1 MLKFERAG
9 MLRSYDLTNGLIKS
23 PIYPP
28 YLGGVWMVGVRGY
41 IGPQFLGFVYTVY
54 IIRLVVK
61 QKIEISEKKLEIFD
75 YTDSE
80 TITPIRIR
88 FTKR

>member
-1 MLKFERAG
+1 
-9 MLRSYDLTNGLIKS
+9 MLRSYDWANGLTKS

-41 IGPQFLGFVYTVY
+41 IGLQFLGFVYTVY

-61 QKIEISEKKLEIFD
+61 QKIEIPEKRPRNL
-75 YTDSE
+75 
-80 TITPIRIR
+80 
-88 FTKR
+88 